1 MHALSFILLLRE
13 IYGNKPPDLDRIQ
26 KRGLLAVKIAQHFA
40 LRYDFLRED
49 TCHHL
54 ARLFRSTDSLPPD
67 DVDTLLSQ
75 YVDDDWFEQVKEFN
89 REPFASASIGQVHEA
104 TLKDGADVVVKLVK
118 QDFSKRFQHDVASLR
133 RLLRFAVTVYPKLR
147 KVFDPM
153 GVLDY
158 IEDYTR
164 TELDLTNEISGAGE
178 LAGILKKYGG
188 TYDLSQ
194 LRLPTFF
201 PELSNENVLVVER
214 IPGQTFDELLQENKL
229 SWDTM
234 MDFFRIHG
242 FYLFGPGIFH
252 GDIHPG
258 NIILT
263 PDNQIA
269 LIDTSAVSRI
279 GDTIR
284 QGLFNFFVALADYD
298 YPACARRL
306 NEMAKTRISGR
317 QLETFEAD
325 MVELYRDF
333 KGSSVKQVSLTKRMM
348 QTIKMAVHAGMEFER
363 GMFAIIKSMMY
374 LDGMALRCRPD
385 VELMREMKPFL
396 MEFQKGVNQ

>member
-1 MHALSFILLLRE
+1 MRALGFILLLRE
-13 IYGNKPPDLDRIQ
+13 IYGKKTPDLERIQ

-67 DVDTLLSQ
+67 DVAALLSNN
-75 YVDDDWFEQVKEFN
+75 VNDSWFDQVTQFD
-89 REPFASASIGQVHEA
+89 RDPFASASIGQVHGA

-118 QDFSKRFQHDVASLR
+118 QNFSRQFQRDVASLR
-133 RLLRFAVTVYPKLR
+133 RLLRFSVTVYPKLR

-158 IEDYTR
+158 IEEYTR
-164 TELDLTNEISGAGE
+164 TELDLTNEISGRDE
-178 LAGILKKYGG
+178 LAAIAEKYGE

-194 LRLPTFF
+194 LRLPEFF
-201 PELSNENVLVVER
+201 PKLSNRNVLVVER
-214 IPGQTFDELLQENKL
+214 IPGKTFDELLQEGKL
-229 SWDTM
+229 SWDNM

-242 FYLFGPGIFH
+242 FYLFGPGVFH

-263 PDNQIA
+263 PDHQIA
-269 LIDTSAVSRI
+269 LVDTAAISRV
-279 GDTIR
+279 GDRIR
-284 QGLFNFFVALADYD
+284 RGLFNFFVALADYD
-298 YPACARRL
+298 YTICARRL
-306 NEMAKTRISGR
+306 NEMAATSISGR
-317 QLETFEAD
+317 KLEKFEAD
-325 MVELYRDF
+325 MVHLYRDF
-333 KGSSVKQVSLTKRMM
+333 KGSAVRDVSLTKRMM
-348 QTIKMAVHAGMEFER
+348 RTIKMAVHAGMEFER
-363 GMFAIIKSMMY
+363 GMFSIIKSMMY
-374 LDGMALRCRPD
+374 LDGMVLRCRPD

-396 MEFQKGVNQ
+396 LEFQKGMDQ